1 MPTLELRYKILN
13 NRGQPHRSDIFTL
26 VFFQV
31 DIDQIWYYP
40 TPDSDYQEFL
50 FPLQTK
56 NWYGTTAGVD
66 KKAYT
71 YTNYLETNESGIVII
86 STEFDGY
93 NTDYFDTG

>member
-1 MPTLELRYKILN
+1 MRYKILN
-13 NRGQPHRSDIFTL
+13 NRSQTFRSDVFTL

-31 DIDQIWYYP
+31 DIDQIWDDP

-71 YTNYLETNESGIVII
+71 YTNYLETNESGLII
-86 STEFDGY
+86 IFTEFAEY
-93 NTDYFDTG
+93 NTAYFVEGSDSSD